1 MISYAFDASYLRN
14 VFPFCHHKVYDDNAN
29 KKLDVADNMEQAC
42 MEGIPLEVVENK
54 AFAMVAAQIYNY
66 KMIVVVFSYRYSDFK
81 QFELVSLFS
90 YL

>member
-1 MISYAFDASYLRN
+1 MISYAFAASYLRN
-14 VFPFCHHKVYDDNAN
+14 VFPFGHHKVYDDSVN
-29 KKLDVADNMEQAC
+29 KELDVVDNMEQAC
-42 MEGIPLEVVENK
+42 MKGIPLEVVENK

-66 KMIVVVFSYRYSDFK
+66 GMIVMVFSYRYSDFK